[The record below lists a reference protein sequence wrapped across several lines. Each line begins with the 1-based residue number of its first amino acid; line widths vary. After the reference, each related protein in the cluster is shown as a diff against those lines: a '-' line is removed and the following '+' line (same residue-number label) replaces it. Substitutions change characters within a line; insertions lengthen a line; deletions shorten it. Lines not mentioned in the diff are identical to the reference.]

1 MKPLTCGSWFHLSLE
16 QIEVICMVEKST
28 DHGKLLSICYVRV
41 YIVCFYIRRE
51 DDRLQATGA
60 ELGDSIFNMTG
71 ENKVFAFIHDT
82 FLYNINS
89 SVSAR
94 GHL

>member
-1 MKPLTCGSWFHLSLE
+1 MENCCRF
-16 QIEVICMVEKST
+16 VIII
-28 DHGKLLSICYVRV
+28 HV

-82 FLYNINS
+82 FLYNVNS
-89 SVSAR
+89 SVPAR
-94 GHL
+94 GYL

>member
-1 MKPLTCGSWFHLSLE
+1 
-16 QIEVICMVEKST
+16 MVDKST
-28 DHGKLLSICYVRV
+28 DHGELLSIGYIHV
-41 YIVCFYIRRE
+41 YIVFFYIRRE

-71 ENKVFAFIHDT
+71 EDKVFASIHDT
-82 FLYNINS
+82 FLYSINS

-94 GHL
+94 VHL

>member
-1 MKPLTCGSWFHLSLE
+1 MENCCRF
-16 QIEVICMVEKST
+16 VIII
-28 DHGKLLSICYVRV
+28 HV

-71 ENKVFAFIHDT
+71 ENKVFAFIHDA

-89 SVSAR
+89 SVPAR

>member
-1 MKPLTCGSWFHLSLE
+1 MEDCCRF
-16 QIEVICMVEKST
+16 V
-28 DHGKLLSICYVRV
+28 
-41 YIVCFYIRRE
+41 FYIRRE

-71 ENKVFAFIHDT
+71 ENKVFPFIHDT

-89 SVSAR
+89 SVPAR

>member
-1 MKPLTCGSWFHLSLE
+1 
-16 QIEVICMVEKST
+16 MVDKST
-28 DHGKLLSICYVRV
+28 DHDELLSIGYIHV
-41 YIVCFYIRRE
+41 YIVFFYIRRE

-82 FLYNINS
+82 FLYSINS

>member
-1 MKPLTCGSWFHLSLE
+1 MVNCCRF
-16 QIEVICMVEKST
+16 VIDMFTLNV
-28 DHGKLLSICYVRV
+28 SI
-41 YIVCFYIRRE
+41 IIRRE

-71 ENKVFAFIHDT
+71 EKKDFAFIHDT
-82 FLYNINS
+82 FLYSIHS
-89 SVSAR
+89 SVSAQ

>member
-1 MKPLTCGSWFHLSLE
+1 MENCCRL
-16 QIEVICMVEKST
+16 VIYRFT
-28 DHGKLLSICYVRV
+28 LYFSI
-41 YIVCFYIRRE
+41 IFIRRE

-71 ENKVFAFIHDT
+71 ENKVFAFMHDT
-82 FLYNINS
+82 YLYSIHS